1 METALATSD
10 VKVDQALRR
19 DFGPI
24 GRWLARRYFTHVRFS
39 QEAEAEVRSC
49 SERGFVVHVQRT
61 SSWVNF
67 LYLAWALTV
76 RGLPPLRAVVNLR
89 RWLVRPFRRAAQ
101 RGACA
106 VRFAYAQRKGGSS
119 LVFLQ
124 STALG
129 RALGQPGRD
138 DPFPALVALARKG
151 DRPVFLLPE
160 LFVWEKWNV
169 RLKPA
174 WADYVFGSPEAPGFL
189 HSVLAFFRNYK
200 RAQFRVGEAIDLTEL
215 VKRSPDASDAVLA
228 RKVRSTLHVHL
239 ARETRTVFGP
249 PFKPPQRVIEETLR
263 DRALRRSLQVIAD
276 TSGRRAESVLREA
289 RRDLNAIAARLH
301 PTVLAL
307 ANPLMSLVFRFMYD
321 GIDVDEAGLERAI
334 RASQGAPIVLC
345 PSHKSHIDYLV
356 LSWAL
361 WHRGYQ
367 APLVAAGSNLSFFP
381 LGPFLRRCGAFFLRR
396 TFGGDK
402 VYTATFKAYVRKLVR
417 DGVHQEFFLEGGRS
431 RTGKLLPPKLG
442 LLTWEVDAIVEGARD
457 DLAFVPVS
465 MDYENVVEAKSY
477 SRELLGAEKKP
488 EDFKALLSAP
498 RVLARRYGRI
508 HVTFAPPVRL
518 RELMR
523 SRGLEDP
530 QAVNEEQ
537 KRALVRALAYR
548 ILYDISR
555 VSTVTPQA
563 LVATALLSFRG
574 RGISAAELEARVNI
588 LRRIAASEGVP
599 LSKAL
604 LGFSSSPAVPGPIR
618 EALTGFAREGAVRL
632 SEARGQA
639 VYQADE
645 DQRLALVFYKNNLM
659 NLLAPRA
666 LVAAALRAG
675 PATDA
680 VQSVEARALFL
691 SRLLKVEFLYRVGA
705 PFEEIFQETV
715 DRLVQEELLV
725 RNGPTLARASTP
737 GAQDTLDFYAELLR
751 DFLESYLLAALTL
764 EDVAAAGTMDRK
776 TFIRAALEVGKAEYM
791 AGRIQ
796 ARESLA
802 RTTIENAIAYFL
814 ERKILQG
821 GEKRFS
827 VGPAYATEAARRSVA
842 DELRRYLVAA
852 G

>member
-1 METALATSD
+1 MEKALAPSD
-10 VKVDQALRR
+10 PKVDQALHR

-24 GRWLARRYFTHVRFS
+24 GRWLASRYFTHVRFS
-39 QEAEAEVRSC
+39 AEAEAELRTC

-76 RGLPPLRAVVNLR
+76 RSQPPLRAVVNLR

-101 RGACA
+101 NGTCA
-106 VRFAYAQRKGGSS
+106 VRFAYAQRKSGSA

-129 RALGQPGRD
+129 RALGRPGRD
-138 DPFPALVALARKG
+138 DPFPALVALARKSE
-151 DRPVFLLPE
+151 RPVFLVPE

-200 RAQFRVGEAIDLTEL
+200 RAQFRVGEPIDLSLL
-215 VKRSPDASDAVLA
+215 VKGSPEAPDAVLA

-249 PFKPPQRVIEETLR
+249 PFKPPERVIDETLR
-263 DRALRRSLQVIAD
+263 DRALRRSLQVIAE
-276 TSGRRAESVLREA
+276 TSGRKGESVLRES

-307 ANPLMSLVFRFMYD
+307 ANPLMSLIFRFMYD
-321 GIDVDEAGLERAI
+321 GIDVDEAGLERAM
-334 RASQGAPIVLC
+334 RASQGAPVVLC

-402 VYTATFKAYVRKLVR
+402 VYTATFRAYVRKLVR

-442 LLTWEVDAIVEGARD
+442 LLTWEVDAILEGARD
-457 DLAFVPVS
+457 DLAFIPVS
-465 MDYENVVEAKSY
+465 MDYENVVESKSY
-477 SRELLGAEKKP
+477 TRELLGAEKKP

-518 RELMR
+518 RELMH
-523 SRGLEDP
+523 SRGLADP
-530 QAVNEEQ
+530 ALVTEEQ

-548 ILYDISR
+548 VMYDIAR

-574 RGISAAELEARVNI
+574 RGIQAQELGARVDI
-588 LRRIAASEGVP
+588 LRRLAESEHVP

-604 LGFSSSPAVPGPIR
+604 LGFPSDPAAPGPIR
-618 EALTGFAREGAVRL
+618 DALAGFAREKSVRMT
-632 SEARGQA
+632 EARGQP

-659 NLLAPRA
+659 NLVAPRA
-666 LVAAALRAG
+666 MVAAAVRAG
-675 PATDA
+675 PPTDTVQA
-680 VQSVEARALFL
+680 VESRALFL

-705 PFEEIFQETV
+705 PFEEIFRETA
-715 DRLVQEELLV
+715 DRLVEEGLLE
-725 RNGPTLARASTP
+725 RAEQTLSVAPSPEAH
-737 GAQDTLDFYAELLR
+737 DTMNFYAELLR
-751 DFLESYLLAALTL
+751 DFIESYLLAALTL
-764 EDVAAAGTMDRK
+764 EDVATAGSLDRK
-776 TFIRAALEVGKAEYM
+776 SFIRAALEIGKAEYM

-796 ARESLA
+796 AKESLA
-802 RTTIENAIAYFL
+802 RTNIENAIAYFMEQKVL
-814 ERKILQG
+814 HG
-821 GEKRFS
+821 SEKRFS
-827 VGPAYATEAARRSVA
+827 VGAAYATEAARRGLA
-842 DELRRYLVAA
+842 EEMRRYLVAA
-852 G
+852 A

>member
-1 METALATSD
+1 METAPPPSD
-10 VKVDQALRR
+10 AKVNQALRR

-24 GRWLARRYFTHVRFS
+24 GRWLASDYFTHVRFS
-39 QEAEAEVRSC
+39 PEAEAELRSC

-76 RGLPPLRAVVNLR
+76 RSQPPLRAVVNLR

-101 RGACA
+101 SGTCA
-106 VRFAYAQRKGGSS
+106 VRFAFAQRKNGSA

-129 RALGQPGRD
+129 RALGRPGRD
-138 DPFPALVALARKG
+138 DPFPALVALARKNE
-151 DRPVFLLPE
+151 RPVFLVPE

-200 RAQFRVGEAIDLTEL
+200 RAQFRVGEPIDLTQL
-215 VKRSPDASDAVLA
+215 VRASPQAPDAVLA

-249 PFKPPQRVIEETLR
+249 PFKPPERVIDETLR
-263 DRALRRSLQVIAD
+263 DRALRRSLQVIAE
-276 TSGRRAESVLREA
+276 TSGRRNESVLREA

-307 ANPLMSLVFRFMYD
+307 ANSLMSLVFRFMYD
-321 GIDVDEAGLERAI
+321 GIDVDEAGLERAM

-345 PSHKSHIDYLV
+345 PSHKSHVDYLV
-356 LSWAL
+356 LSWAM

-402 VYTATFKAYVRKLVR
+402 VYAATFKAYVRKLVR

-442 LLTWEVDAIVEGARD
+442 LLTWEVEAILDGARD
-457 DLAFVPVS
+457 DLAFIPVS
-465 MDYENVVEAKSY
+465 MDYENVVESKSY

-488 EDFKALLSAP
+488 EDLKALLAAP

-508 HVTFAPPVRL
+508 HVTFAPAVRL

-530 QAVNEEQ
+530 ASVTEEQ

-548 ILYDISR
+548 VMYDIAR

-563 LVATALLSFRG
+563 LVATALLSYRG
-574 RGISAAELEARVNI
+574 RGIQAPEL
-588 LRRIAASEGVP
+588 G
-599 LSKAL
+599 
-604 LGFSSSPAVPGPIR
+604 
-618 EALTGFAREGAVRL
+618 
-632 SEARGQA
+632 
-639 VYQADE
+639 
-645 DQRLALVFYKNNLM
+645 
-659 NLLAPRA
+659 
-666 LVAAALRAG
+666 
-675 PATDA
+675 
-680 VQSVEARALFL
+680 
-691 SRLLKVEFLYRVGA
+691 
-705 PFEEIFQETV
+705 
-715 DRLVQEELLV
+715 
-725 RNGPTLARASTP
+725 RASTCCD
-737 GAQDTLDFYAELLR
+737 GW
-751 DFLESYLLAALTL
+751 
-764 EDVAAAGTMDRK
+764 RK
-776 TFIRAALEVGKAEYM
+776 RS
-791 AGRIQ
+791 RS
-796 ARESLA
+796 RC
-802 RTTIENAIAYFL
+802 
-814 ERKILQG
+814 
-821 GEKRFS
+821 
-827 VGPAYATEAARRSVA
+827 PRRSWA
-842 DELRRYLVAA
+842 FPPTQRP
-852 G
+852 

>member
-1 METALATSD
+1 METALTTSD
-10 VKVDQALRR
+10 AEVDRALRR
-19 DFGPI
+19 EFGPI

-39 QEAEAEVRSC
+39 AEAEAELRARS
-49 SERGFVVHVQRT
+49 EAGFLVHVQRT

-67 LYLAWALTV
+67 LYLAWALTL
-76 RGLPPLRAVVNLR
+76 RGLRPVRAVVNLR
-89 RWLVRPFRRAAQ
+89 PWLVRPFRRTAQ
-101 RGACA
+101 TGDCGARLAYA
-106 VRFAYAQRKGGSS
+106 VRKKGSA

-124 STALG
+124 STVLG
-129 RALGQPGRD
+129 RALGRPGPD
-138 DPFPALVALARKG
+138 NPFPALVALARKSEQ
-151 DRPVFLLPE
+151 PVFLIPE

-200 RAQFRVGEAIDLTEL
+200 RAQFRVGQAIDLTAM
-215 VKRSPDASDAVLA
+215 VKANADESDSVLA

-249 PFKPPQRVIEETLR
+249 PFKPPERVVDETLR
-263 DRALRRSLQVIAD
+263 DRALRRSLQVISE
-276 TSGRRAESVLREA
+276 TSGRKLESVQREA

-301 PTVLAL
+301 PTVLAI
-307 ANPLMSLVFRFMYD
+307 ANPLMNLVFRFMYD
-321 GIDVDEAGLERAI
+321 GIDVDEAGLERAM
-334 RASQGAPIVLC
+334 RAAQGAPIVLC

-442 LLTWEVDAIVEGARD
+442 LLTWEVEAILDGARD
-457 DLAFVPVS
+457 DLAFIPVS
-465 MDYENVVEAKSY
+465 MDYENVVESKSY

-530 QAVNEEQ
+530 AAVSEEQ

-548 ILYDISR
+548 VMYDIAR

-563 LVATALLSFRG
+563 LAATALLSFRG
-574 RGISAAELEARVNI
+574 RGIPAAELGARVEV
-588 LRRIAASEGVP
+588 LRRVAEAEQVP
-599 LSKAL
+599 LSSAL
-604 LGFSSSPAVPGPIR
+604 VGFGSDPASPGPIR
-618 EALTGFAREGAVRL
+618 DALDGFAREGAVRL
-632 SEARGQA
+632 TEARGQT
-639 VYQADE
+639 VYQAEE
-645 DQRLALVFYKNNLM
+645 DARVALVFYKNNLM

-666 LVAAALRAG
+666 LVAAAVRAG
-675 PATDA
+675 PTGDSTSA
-680 VQSVEARALFL
+680 VESRALFL
-691 SRLLKVEFLYRVGA
+691 SRLFKVEFLYRVGA
-705 PFEEIFQETV
+705 PFEEIFRETV
-715 DRLVQEELLV
+715 DRLVEV
-725 RNGPTLARASTP
+725 RYLERADGTLRVAPRP
-737 GAQDTLDFYAELLR
+737 DAQQTMDFYAELLR

-764 EDVAAAGTMDRK
+764 EDVAQAGSMDRK
-776 TFIRAALEVGKAEYM
+776 TFIRMALEIGKAEYL

-796 ARESLA
+796 AKEALS
-802 RTTIENAIAYFL
+802 RTNVENALAYFL
-814 ERKILQG
+814 ERRILQG
-821 GEKRFS
+821 TDKRFS
-827 VGPAYATEAARRSVA
+827 VGADFGTTAARRAVVE
-842 DELRRYLVAA
+842 ELRRYLLVPP
-852 G
+852 

>member
-1 METALATSD
+1 METALAKSE
-10 VKVDQALRR
+10 VKVDEALRR

-24 GRWLARRYFTHVRFS
+24 GRWLARRYFTQVRFS
-39 QEAEAEVRSC
+39 PEAEAELVGC
-49 SERGFVVHVQRT
+49 AERGFVVHVQRT

-101 RGACA
+101 SGTCA
-106 VRFAYAQRKGGSS
+106 VRFSYAQRKSGSG

-129 RALGQPGRD
+129 RALGRPGRD
-138 DPFPALVALARKG
+138 DPFPALVAMARKSE
-151 DRPVFLLPE
+151 RPVFLVPE

-169 RLKPA
+169 RVKPA

-200 RAQFRVGEAIDLTEL
+200 RAQFRVGEPIDLSAL
-215 VKRSPDASDAVLA
+215 VKGSPDVPDQVLG

-249 PFKPPQRVIEETLR
+249 PFKPPERIIDETLR
-263 DRALRRSLQVIAD
+263 DRGLRHSLQVIAD
-276 TSGRRAESVLREA
+276 TSGRRVDSVVREA

-307 ANPLMSLVFRFMYD
+307 ANPLMSLIFRFMYD
-321 GIDVDEAGLERAI
+321 GIDVDEAGLERAMRGSQ
-334 RASQGAPIVLC
+334 RAAVVLC

-367 APLVAAGSNLSFFP
+367 APVVAAGSNLSFFP

-442 LLTWEVDAIVEGARD
+442 LLTWEVEAILEGARD
-457 DLAFVPVS
+457 DLAFIPVS
-465 MDYENVVEAKSY
+465 MDYENVVESKSY

-488 EDFKALLSAP
+488 EDLKALLSAP

-508 HVTFAPPVRL
+508 HVTFAQPVRL

-523 SRGLEDP
+523 SRGLLDP
-530 QAVNEEQ
+530 EAVKEEQ

-548 ILYDISR
+548 VMYDITR

-563 LVATALLSFRG
+563 LTATALLSFRG
-574 RGISAAELEARVNI
+574 RGIPAPELQARIDI
-588 LRRIAASEGVP
+588 LRRVAASEQVP

-604 LGFSSSPAVPGPIR
+604 SGFSSDPAAPGPIH
-618 EALTGFAREGAVRL
+618 EALAGFAREGTVHL
-632 SEARGQA
+632 SEARGTP

-645 DQRLALVFYKNNLM
+645 GQRLALVFYKNNLM

-666 LVAAALRAG
+666 LVAAAVRAG
-675 PATDA
+675 SATDA
-680 VQSVEARALFL
+680 LQSVEARALFL
-691 SRLLKVEFLYRVGA
+691 SRLFKVEFLYRVGA
-705 PFEEIFQETV
+705 PFEEIFRETV
-715 DRLVQEELLV
+715 DRLVDEGLLV
-725 RNGPTLARASTP
+725 RTAETLRVASVAS
-737 GAQDTLDFYAELLR
+737 AQDTMSFYAELLR

-764 EDVAAAGTMDRK
+764 EDVAAAGTLDRK
-776 TFIRAALEVGKAEYM
+776 SFIRATLETGKAEYM

-802 RTTIENAIAYFL
+802 RTNIENAIAYFL
-814 ERKILQG
+814 ERKVLQG
-821 GEKRFS
+821 TEKRFS
-827 VGPAYATEAARRSVA
+827 LGPDYATEAARRGVA
-842 DELRRYLVAA
+842 DELRRYLAA
-852 G
+852 AP

>member
-1 METALATSD
+1 METALAPSEA
-10 VKVDQALRR
+10 KVEQALRR

-39 QEAEAEVRSC
+39 SEAEAELRGC

-101 RGACA
+101 RGPCA
-106 VRFAYAQRKGGSS
+106 VRFAYAQRKSGAA

-129 RALGQPGRD
+129 RALGRPGRD
-138 DPFPALVALARKG
+138 DPFPALVALARKSEQ
-151 DRPVFLLPE
+151 PVFLVPE

-200 RAQFRVGEAIDLTEL
+200 RAQFRVGEPIDLTAL
-215 VKRSPDASDAVLA
+215 VRASPEAPDAVLA

-249 PFKPPQRVIEETLR
+249 PFKPPERVIDETLR
-263 DRALRRSLQVIAD
+263 DRALRRSLQVIAE
-276 TSGRRAESVLREA
+276 TSGRRSESVLRES

-321 GIDVDEAGLERAI
+321 GIDVDEAGLERAM
-334 RASQGAPIVLC
+334 RGSQGAPIILC

-442 LLTWEVDAIVEGARD
+442 LLTWEVEAILDGARD
-457 DLAFVPVS
+457 DLAFIPVS
-465 MDYENVVEAKSY
+465 MDYENVVESKSY

-508 HVTFAPPVRL
+508 HVTFAPAVRL
-518 RELMR
+518 KELMH
-523 SRGLEDP
+523 SRGIEDP
-530 QAVNEEQ
+530 ESMSEEQ
-537 KRALVRALAYR
+537 KRALIRALAYR
-548 ILYDISR
+548 VMYDIAR

-574 RGISAAELEARVNI
+574 RGISSSELGARVDV
-588 LRRIAASEGVP
+588 LRRVAEAEHVP
-599 LSKAL
+599 LSRAL
-604 LGFSSSPAVPGPIR
+604 SGVSSDPVTPGPIAD
-618 EALTGFAREGAVRL
+618 ALAGFAREGAVRI
-632 SEARGQA
+632 SEARGQH
-639 VYQADE
+639 VYQTDE
-645 DQRLALVFYKNNLM
+645 DQRMALVFYKNNLM
-659 NLLAPRA
+659 NLVAPRA
-666 LVAAALRAG
+666 LVAAAVRAG
-675 PATDA
+675 PAMDTLQA
-680 VQSVEARALFL
+680 VESRALFL
-691 SRLLKVEFLYRVGA
+691 SRLFKVEFLYRVGA
-705 PFEEIFQETV
+705 PFEEIFRETV
-715 DRLVQEELLV
+715 DRLVEEGLLV
-725 RNGPTLARASTP
+725 RTDTTLSVAPRP
-737 GAQDTLDFYAELLR
+737 EAQETMSFYAELLR
-751 DFLESYLLAALTL
+751 DFLESYLLAGLTL

-776 TFIRAALEVGKAEYM
+776 SFIRAALEVGKAEYM

-802 RTTIENAIAYFL
+802 RTNIENAISYFM
-814 ERKILQG
+814 ERKVLTG
-821 GEKRFS
+821 SEKRFS
-827 VGPAYATEAARRSVA
+827 MGPAFSTDVARRA
-842 DELRRYLVAA
+842 IAEELRRYLAPAA
-852 G
+852 

>member
-1 METALATSD
+1 METRLAPSEA
-10 VKVDQALRR
+10 KVDQALRR

-24 GRWLARRYFTHVRFS
+24 SRWLAQRYFTHVRFS
-39 QEAEAEVRSC
+39 AEAEAELRGS
-49 SERGFVVHVQRT
+49 SKRGFVVHVQRT

-101 RGACA
+101 SGTCA
-106 VRFAYAQRKGGSS
+106 VRFAYAQRKGGSG

-129 RALGQPGRD
+129 RALGRPGRD
-138 DPFPALVALARKG
+138 DPFPALVALARKSE
-151 DRPVFLLPE
+151 RPLFLIPE

-169 RLKPA
+169 RVKPA

-200 RAQFRVGEAIDLTEL
+200 RAQFRVGEPIDLTEL
-215 VKRSPDASDAVLA
+215 VRRSPEAPDAVLA

-249 PFKPPQRVIEETLR
+249 PFKPPQRVIDETLR

-276 TSGRRAESVLREA
+276 TSGRRPDSVLRES

-321 GIDVDEAGLERAI
+321 GIDVDEAGLERAM
-334 RASQGAPIVLC
+334 RASQGAAIVLC

-356 LSWAL
+356 LSWAM

-396 TFGGDK
+396 SFGGDK

-442 LLTWEVDAIVEGARD
+442 LLTWEVEAILDGARE
-457 DLAFVPVS
+457 DLAFIPVS
-465 MDYENVVEAKSY
+465 MDYENVVESKSY
-477 SRELLGAEKKP
+477 SREQLGAEKKP
-488 EDFKALLSAP
+488 EDLKALLTAP

-523 SRGLEDP
+523 SRGLADP
-530 QAVNEEQ
+530 AAVSEEQ
-537 KRALVRALAYR
+537 KRSLVRVLAYR
-548 ILYDISR
+548 VMYDIAR

-574 RGISAAELEARVNI
+574 RGIPATELGARVDI
-588 LRRIAASEGVP
+588 LRRVAAAEHVP

-604 LGFSSSPAVPGPIR
+604 VGASSDPASPGPVQD
-618 EALTGFAREGAVRL
+618 ALAGFAREGTVRL
-632 SEARGQA
+632 SEARGQQ

-645 DQRLALVFYKNNLM
+645 EQRLALVFYKNNLM

-666 LVAAALRAG
+666 VVAAAVRAG
-675 PATDA
+675 PASDT
-680 VQSVEARALFL
+680 VQSVESRALFL
-691 SRLLKVEFLYRVGA
+691 SRLLKVEFLYRVGV
-705 PFEEIFQETV
+705 PFEEIFRETV
-715 DRLVQEELLV
+715 ELLVQEGLLV
-725 RNGPTLARASTP
+725 RTGPNLGVAAAP
-737 GAQDTLDFYAELLR
+737 GAEETMQFYAELLR
-751 DFLESYLLAALTL
+751 DFVESYLLAALTL
-764 EDVAAAGTMDRK
+764 EDVAAAGAMDRK
-776 TFIRAALEVGKAEYM
+776 SFIRAALEIGKVEYM

-796 ARESLA
+796 TRESLA
-802 RTTIENAIAYFL
+802 RTNIENAIAYFL
-814 ERKILQG
+814 ERKLLQG
-821 GEKRFS
+821 SEKRFS
-827 VGPAYATEAARRSVA
+827 VGPDYGTADARRGAA
-842 DELRRYLVAA
+842 DELRRYLVTAA
-852 G
+852 

>member
-1 METALATSD
+1 METALASD
-10 VKVDQALRR
+10 AKVEQALRR
-19 DFGPI
+19 EFGAV
-24 GRWLARRYFTHVRFS
+24 GRWLAQRYFTQVRFS
-39 QEAEAEVRSC
+39 PEAEAELRARS
-49 SERGFVVHVQRT
+49 EGGFLVHVQRT

-76 RGLPPLRAVVNLR
+76 RGLPPIRAVVNLR
-89 RWLVRPFRRAAQ
+89 RWLVRPFRRTAQ
-101 RGACA
+101 TGDCA
-106 VRFAYAQRKGGSS
+106 VRFAYAQRKGGSA

-124 STALG
+124 STVLG
-129 RALGQPGRD
+129 RALGRPGPD
-138 DPFPALVALARKG
+138 NPFPALVALARRSE
-151 DRPVFLLPE
+151 RPVCIVPE

-200 RAQFRVGEAIDLTEL
+200 RAQFRVGEAIDLTAL
-215 VKRSPDASDAVLA
+215 VKAFPDEPDAVLA

-249 PFKPPQRVIEETLR
+249 PFKPPERVIDETLR
-263 DRALRRSLQVIAD
+263 DRALRRSLQVISE
-276 TSGRRAESVLREA
+276 TSGRKPDSVQREA

-321 GIDVDEAGLERAI
+321 GIDVDEAGLERAM
-334 RASQGAPIVLC
+334 RASQGAPVVLC

-396 TFGGDK
+396 AFGGDK

-442 LLTWEVDAIVEGARD
+442 LLTWEVEAILDGARD
-457 DLAFVPVS
+457 DLAFIPVS
-465 MDYENVVEAKSY
+465 MDYENVVESKSY

-488 EDFKALLSAP
+488 EDLKALLTAP

-518 RELMR
+518 RELMH

-530 QAVNEEQ
+530 NSVTEEQ
-537 KRALVRALAYR
+537 KRALVRALAYSVM
-548 ILYDISR
+548 YDIAR

-563 LVATALLSFRG
+563 LAATALLSFRG
-574 RGISAAELEARVNI
+574 RGIPATELGSRVDT
-588 LRRIAASEGVP
+588 LRRVAESEQVP
-599 LSKAL
+599 LSAAL
-604 LGFSSSPAVPGPIR
+604 VGHGSDPSSPGPIR
-618 EALTGFAREGAVRL
+618 DALAGFAREGAVRVT
-632 SEARGQA
+632 EARGQL
-639 VYQADE
+639 VYQTDE
-645 DQRLALVFYKNNLM
+645 DQRLQLVFYKNNLM

-666 LVAAALRAG
+666 LVAAAVRAG
-675 PATDA
+675 PAGDA
-680 VQSVEARALFL
+680 VQSVESRALFL
-691 SRLLKVEFLYRVGA
+691 SRLFKVEFLYRVGA
-705 PFEEIFQETV
+705 PFEEIFRETV
-715 DRLVQEELLV
+715 DRLVDEGLLE
-725 RNGPTLARASTP
+725 RAHQTLSVTARP
-737 GAQDTLDFYAELLR
+737 DAQQTMDFYAELLR
-751 DFLESYLLAALTL
+751 DFLESYLLAALSL
-764 EDVAAAGTMDRK
+764 EDVAAAGSMDRK
-776 TFIRAALEVGKAEYM
+776 TFIRTALEIGKAEYL

-796 ARESLA
+796 AKEALT
-802 RTTIENAIAYFL
+802 RTNVENALAYFL

-821 GEKRFS
+821 TEKRFS
-827 VGPAYATEAARRSVA
+827 VGHDYATDAARRAVVE
-842 DELRRYLVAA
+842 ELRRYLVAA

>member
-1 METALATSD
+1 METALTTSD
-10 VKVDQALRR
+10 VEVEKALRR
-19 DFGPI
+19 DFGPV
-24 GRWLARRYFTHVRFS
+24 GRWLAKRYFSHVRFS
-39 QEAEAEVRSC
+39 AEAEAELRSR
-49 SERGFVVHVQRT
+49 SERGFIVHVQRT

-76 RGLPPLRAVVNLR
+76 RRLRPIRAVVNLR
-89 RWLVRPFRRAAQ
+89 PWMVRPFRRTAQ
-101 RGACA
+101 TGDCA
-106 VRFAYAQRKGGSS
+106 VRFAYAQRKQGSA

-124 STALG
+124 STVLG
-129 RALGQPGRD
+129 RALGRPGPD
-138 DPFPALVALARKG
+138 NPFPALVALARKSE
-151 DRPVFLLPE
+151 RPVFLIPE

-200 RAQFRVGEAIDLTEL
+200 RAQFRVGQAIDLTAL
-215 VKRSPDASDAVLA
+215 VKASADQSDAVLA
-228 RKVRSTLHVHL
+228 RKVRSILHVHL
-239 ARETRTVFGP
+239 AAETRTVFGP
-249 PFKPPQRVIEETLR
+249 PFKPPERVIDETLR
-263 DRALRRSLQVIAD
+263 DRVLRRSLQVISD
-276 TSGRRAESVLREA
+276 TSGRKLESVQREA

-301 PTVLAL
+301 PTVLGV

-321 GIDVDEAGLERAI
+321 GIDVDEAGLESAMRA
-334 RASQGAPIVLC
+334 AQGAPIVLC

-442 LLTWEVDAIVEGARD
+442 LLTWEVEAILDGARD
-457 DLAFVPVS
+457 DLAFIPVS
-465 MDYENVVEAKSY
+465 MDYENVVESKSY
-477 SRELLGAEKKP
+477 SRESLGAEKKP
-488 EDFKALLSAP
+488 EDFKALLTAP

-530 QAVNEEQ
+530 ATVNEEQ

-548 ILYDISR
+548 VMFDIAR

-563 LVATALLSFRG
+563 LAATALLSFRG
-574 RGISAAELEARVNI
+574 RGIPAAELGARVEV
-588 LRRIAASEGVP
+588 LRRVAESEHVP
-599 LSKAL
+599 LASAL
-604 LGFSSSPAVPGPIR
+604 VGFGSDPASPGPIR
-618 EALTGFAREGAVRL
+618 EALAGFAREGAVRL
-632 SEARGQA
+632 TEARGQP
-639 VYQADE
+639 VYQAVE
-645 DQRLALVFYKNNLM
+645 DQRVALVFYKNNLM

-666 LVAAALRAG
+666 LVAAAVRAG
-675 PATDA
+675 PPGDLASA
-680 VQSVEARALFL
+680 VESRALFL
-691 SRLLKVEFLYRVGA
+691 SRLFKVEFLYRVGA
-705 PFEEIFQETV
+705 PFEEIFRETV
-715 DRLVQEELLV
+715 DRLVAEGLLE
-725 RNGPTLARASTP
+725 RTDGTLRVAPRTE
-737 GAQDTLDFYAELLR
+737 AQHTMDFYAELLR

-764 EDVAAAGTMDRK
+764 EDVAKAESMDRK
-776 TFIRAALEVGKAEYM
+776 SFIRTALEIGKAEYL

-796 ARESLA
+796 AKEALA
-802 RTTIENAIAYFL
+802 RTNMENALAYFL
-814 ERKILQG
+814 ERRILHG
-821 GEKRFS
+821 TEKRFS
-827 VGPAYATEAARRSVA
+827 LGAEYATDAARRAVA
-842 DELRRYLVAA
+842 DEVRRYLVSAL
-852 G
+852 

>member
-1 METALATSD
+1 METALATSEA
-10 VKVDQALRR
+10 KVEQALRR

-39 QEAEAEVRSC
+39 PEAEAELRNC
-49 SERGFVVHVQRT
+49 SAGGFVVHVQRT

-101 RGACA
+101 SGECA
-106 VRFAYAQRKGGSS
+106 VRFAYAQRKGGSG

-124 STALG
+124 STALF

-138 DPFPALVALARKG
+138 DPFPALVALARKSEK
-151 DRPVFLLPE
+151 PVFLLPE

-169 RLKPA
+169 RVKPA

-200 RAQFRVGEAIDLTEL
+200 RAQFRVGEPINLSEMARD
-215 VKRSPDASDAVLA
+215 SPEPDAVLA

-249 PFKPPQRVIEETLR
+249 PFKPPERIIDETLR

-276 TSGRRAESVLREA
+276 TSGRKPDSVLRES

-307 ANPLMSLVFRFMYD
+307 ANPLMSLVFRVMYD
-321 GIDVDEAGLERAI
+321 GIDVDEAGLERAMK
-334 RASQGAPIVLC
+334 ASQGAPIVLC

-356 LSWAL
+356 LSWAM

-442 LLTWEVDAIVEGARD
+442 LLTWEVDAILEGARD
-457 DLAFVPVS
+457 DLAFIPVS
-465 MDYENVVEAKSY
+465 LDYENVVESKSY
-477 SRELLGAEKKP
+477 SQELLGAEKKP

-523 SRGLEDP
+523 SRGLAEPDE
-530 QAVNEEQ
+530 VNEEQ

-548 ILYDISR
+548 IMYDIGR

-574 RGISAAELEARVNI
+574 RGISAVELGTRIDV
-588 LRRIAASEGVP
+588 LRRVAESEQVP

-604 LGFSSSPAVPGPIR
+604 TGFPSDPAAPGPIH
-618 EALTGFAREGAVRL
+618 EALAGFAREGSVRI
-632 SEARGQA
+632 SEARGQS

-645 DQRLALVFYKNNLM
+645 DQRMALVFYKNNLM

-666 LVAAALRAG
+666 LVAAAVRAG
-675 PATDA
+675 QPGDTLQA
-680 VQSVEARALFL
+680 VESRALFL

-705 PFEEIFQETV
+705 PFEEIFKETV

-725 RNGPTLARASTP
+725 RDGQTLSVAPRPDAHETM
-737 GAQDTLDFYAELLR
+737 DFYAELLR

-776 TFIRAALEVGKAEYM
+776 SFIRAALEVGKAEYM
-791 AGRIQ
+791 AGRIR

-802 RTTIENAIAYFL
+802 RTNLENAIAYFM
-814 ERKILQG
+814 ERKVLQG
-821 GEKRFS
+821 SERRFS
-827 VGPAYATEAARRSVA
+827 VGPAYATDVARRAVA
-842 DELRRYLVAA
+842 EELRPYLVAA
-852 G
+852 A

>member
-1 METALATSD
+1 METALASD
-10 VKVDQALRR
+10 ATVEQALRR
-19 DFGPI
+19 EFGAV
-24 GRWLARRYFTHVRFS
+24 GRRLAQRYFTQVRFS
-39 QEAEAEVRSC
+39 AEAEAELRAR

-76 RGLPPLRAVVNLR
+76 RGLPPIRAVVNLR
-89 RWLVRPFRRAAQ
+89 PWLVRPFRKTAQ
-101 RGACA
+101 RGDCA
-106 VRFAYAQRKGGSS
+106 VRFAYAQRKGGSA

-124 STALG
+124 STVLG
-129 RALGQPGRD
+129 RALGRPGPD
-138 DPFPALVALARKG
+138 NPFPALVALARKS
-151 DRPVFLLPE
+151 DRPVFILPE

-200 RAQFRVGEAIDLTEL
+200 RAQFRVGEAIDLTAL
-215 VKRSPDASDAVLA
+215 VKAFPDAPDAVLA

-249 PFKPPQRVIEETLR
+249 PFKPPERVIDETLR
-263 DRALRRSLQVIAD
+263 DRALRRSLQVISE
-276 TSGRRAESVLREA
+276 TSGRKPDSVQREA

-321 GIDVDEAGLERAI
+321 GIDVDEAGLEHAM
-334 RASQGAPIVLC
+334 RASQGAPVVLC

-356 LSWAL
+356 LSWAM

-381 LGPFLRRCGAFFLRR
+381 LGPFLRRCGAFFIRR
-396 TFGGDK
+396 SFGGDK
-402 VYTATFKAYVRKLVR
+402 VYTSTFKAYVRKLVR

-442 LLTWEVDAIVEGARD
+442 LLTWEVEAILDGARD
-457 DLAFVPVS
+457 DLAFIPVS
-465 MDYENVVEAKSY
+465 MDYENVVESKSY

-488 EDFKALLSAP
+488 EDFKALLTAP

-523 SRGLEDP
+523 SRGLDDP
-530 QAVNEEQ
+530 TSVTEEQ

-548 ILYDISR
+548 VMYDIAR

-563 LVATALLSFRG
+563 LAATALLSFRG
-574 RGISAAELEARVNI
+574 RGIPAAELGARVDA
-588 LRRIAASEGVP
+588 LRQVAESEHVP
-599 LSKAL
+599 LSAAL
-604 LGFSSSPAVPGPIR
+604 LGQGSDPSLPGPIR
-618 EALTGFAREGAVRL
+618 DALAGFVREGAVRVT
-632 SEARGQA
+632 EARGHP

-645 DQRLALVFYKNNLM
+645 DQRLQLAFYKNNLM

-666 LVAAALRAG
+666 LVAAAVRAG
-675 PATDA
+675 PAGDA
-680 VQSVEARALFL
+680 VQSVESRALFL
-691 SRLLKVEFLYRVGA
+691 SRLFKVEFLYRVGA
-705 PFEEIFQETV
+705 PFEEIFRETV
-715 DRLVQEELLV
+715 DRLVDEGLLERAHQSLRV
-725 RNGPTLARASTP
+725 TARADAPQTM
-737 GAQDTLDFYAELLR
+737 DFYAELLR
-751 DFLESYLLAALTL
+751 DFLESYLLAALSL
-764 EDVAAAGTMDRK
+764 EDVAAAGSMDRK
-776 TFIRAALEVGKAEYM
+776 SFIRTALEIGKAEYL

-796 ARESLA
+796 AKEALA
-802 RTTIENAIAYFL
+802 RTNVENAIAYFL
-814 ERKILQG
+814 ERRVLQG
-821 GEKRFS
+821 TEKRFS
-827 VGPAYATEAARRSVA
+827 LGPDYATDAARRAVA
-842 DELRRYLVAA
+842 EELRPYLIAA
-852 G
+852 S

>member
-1 METALATSD
+1 METALATSET
-10 VKVDQALRR
+10 KVDQALRR

-24 GRWLARRYFTHVRFS
+24 GRWLAQRYFIHVRFS
-39 QEAEAEVRSC
+39 AEAEAELRGC
-49 SERGFVVHVQRT
+49 AERGFVVHVQRT

-67 LYLAWALTV
+67 LYLAWALTI

-101 RGACA
+101 RGSCA
-106 VRFAYAQRKGGSS
+106 VRFAYAQRKGGSA

-138 DPFPALVALARKG
+138 DPFPALVAMARKSEG
-151 DRPVFLLPE
+151 PVFLVPE

-169 RLKPA
+169 RVKPA

-200 RAQFRVGEAIDLTEL
+200 RAQFRVGEPIELTEL
-215 VKRSPDASDAVLA
+215 VKQSPDAPDAVLA

-249 PFKPPQRVIEETLR
+249 PFKPPERVIDETLR

-276 TSGRRAESVLREA
+276 TSGRRVDSVMRES

-301 PTVLAL
+301 PTVLAI
-307 ANPLMSLVFRFMYD
+307 ANPLMSLVFRVMYE
-321 GIDVDEAGLERAI
+321 GIDVDEAGLEHAM
-334 RASQGAPIVLC
+334 RASQGAAVVLC

-356 LSWAL
+356 LSWAM

-381 LGPFLRRCGAFFLRR
+381 LGPFLRRCGGFFLRR
-396 TFGGDK
+396 SFGGDK

-442 LLTWEVDAIVEGARD
+442 LLTWEVDAILDGARE
-457 DLAFVPVS
+457 DLAFIPVS
-465 MDYENVVEAKSY
+465 MDYENVVESKSY

-523 SRGLEDP
+523 SRGLGDP
-530 QAVNEEQ
+530 ATVTEEQ

-548 ILYDISR
+548 VMYDIAR

-574 RGISAAELEARVNI
+574 RGISAVELSARI
-588 LRRIAASEGVP
+588 DLLRRVATAEQAP

-604 LGFSSSPAVPGPIR
+604 LGFSSDPASPGPIQQ
-618 EALTGFAREGAVRL
+618 ALAGFAQEGTVRT
-632 SEARGQA
+632 SEARGQQ

-666 LVAAALRAG
+666 VVAAAVRAG
-675 PATDA
+675 PPGDTVQA
-680 VQSVEARALFL
+680 VESRALFL
-691 SRLLKVEFLYRVGA
+691 SRLFKVEFLYRVGA
-705 PFEEIFQETV
+705 PFEEIFRETV
-715 DRLVQEELLV
+715 DKLIQEGELVLSGPRLGVAPLPAAAEAM
-725 RNGPTLARASTP
+725 N
-737 GAQDTLDFYAELLR
+737 FYAELLR

-776 TFIRAALEVGKAEYM
+776 SFIRAALEVGQAEYM
-791 AGRIQ
+791 AGRIR

-802 RTTIENAIAYFL
+802 RTNIENAITYFL
-814 ERKILQG
+814 ERKLLQG
-821 GEKRFS
+821 TEKRFS
-827 VGPAYATEAARRSVA
+827 VGPDYATEGGRRAVVE
-842 DELRRYLVAA
+842 ELRRYLVAA
-852 G
+852 A

>member
-1 METALATSD
+1 METAVAPSD
-10 VKVDQALRR
+10 AKVEQALRR

-24 GRWLARRYFTHVRFS
+24 GRWLARRYFTHVSFS
-39 QEAEAEVRSC
+39 PEAEAELRNS
-49 SERGFVVHVQRT
+49 SEQGFVVHVQRT

-101 RGACA
+101 SGTCA
-106 VRFAYAQRKGGSS
+106 VRFSYAQRKSGSG

-129 RALGQPGRD
+129 RALGRPGRD
-138 DPFPALVALARKG
+138 DPFPALVAMARKG
-151 DRPVFLLPE
+151 ERPVFLVPE
-160 LFVWEKWNV
+160 LCVWEKWTV

-200 RAQFRVGEAIDLTEL
+200 RAQFRVGEPIDLSAL
-215 VKRSPDASDAVLA
+215 VKGSPDVPDQVLG

-249 PFKPPQRVIEETLR
+249 PFKPPERIIDETLR
-263 DRALRRSLQVIAD
+263 DRGLRHSLQVIAD
-276 TSGRRAESVLREA
+276 TSGRRVDSVLREA

-307 ANPLMSLVFRFMYD
+307 ANPLMSLIFRFMYD
-321 GIDVDEAGLERAI
+321 GIDVDEAGLERAM
-334 RASQGAPIVLC
+334 RGSQGAAVVLC

-367 APLVAAGSNLSFFP
+367 APVVAAGSNLSFFP

-442 LLTWEVDAIVEGARD
+442 LLTWEVDAMLEGARA
-457 DLAFVPVS
+457 DLAFIPVS
-465 MDYENVVEAKSY
+465 MDSENVVESKSY

-488 EDFKALLSAP
+488 EDLKALLSAP

-530 QAVNEEQ
+530 A
-537 KRALVRALAYR
+537 
-548 ILYDISR
+548 
-555 VSTVTPQA
+555 
-563 LVATALLSFRG
+563 
-574 RGISAAELEARVNI
+574 
-588 LRRIAASEGVP
+588 
-599 LSKAL
+599 
-604 LGFSSSPAVPGPIR
+604 
-618 EALTGFAREGAVRL
+618 
-632 SEARGQA
+632 
-639 VYQADE
+639 
-645 DQRLALVFYKNNLM
+645 
-659 NLLAPRA
+659 
-666 LVAAALRAG
+666 
-675 PATDA
+675 
-680 VQSVEARALFL
+680 
-691 SRLLKVEFLYRVGA
+691 
-705 PFEEIFQETV
+705 
-715 DRLVQEELLV
+715 
-725 RNGPTLARASTP
+725 
-737 GAQDTLDFYAELLR
+737 
-751 DFLESYLLAALTL
+751 
-764 EDVAAAGTMDRK
+764 
-776 TFIRAALEVGKAEYM
+776 
-791 AGRIQ
+791 
-796 ARESLA
+796 
-802 RTTIENAIAYFL
+802 
-814 ERKILQG
+814 
-821 GEKRFS
+821 
-827 VGPAYATEAARRSVA
+827 
-842 DELRRYLVAA
+842 
-852 G
+852 

>member
-1 METALATSD
+1 METALAISD
-10 VKVDQALRR
+10 VTVDQALRR

-24 GRWLARRYFTHVRFS
+24 GRWLAKRYFTQVRFS
-39 QEAEAEVRSC
+39 PEAEAVLRGC
-49 SERGFVVHVQRT
+49 AERGFVVHVQRT

-67 LYLAWALTV
+67 LYLAWALTL
-76 RGLPPLRAVVNLR
+76 RGLPPVRAVVNLR
-89 RWLVRPFRRAAQ
+89 RWFVRPFRRAAQ
-101 RGACA
+101 RGTCA
-106 VRFAYAQRKGGSS
+106 VRFAYAQRKNGSG

-129 RALGQPGRD
+129 RALGRPGRD
-138 DPFPALVALARKG
+138 DPFPALVALARKSE
-151 DRPVFLLPE
+151 RPVYLVPE

-200 RAQFRVGEAIDLTEL
+200 RAQFRVGEPIDLSEL
-215 VKRSPDASDAVLA
+215 AKRSPEAPDAVLA

-249 PFKPPQRVIEETLR
+249 PFKPPERVIDETLR

-276 TSGRRAESVLREA
+276 TSGRKFESVLREA

-321 GIDVDEAGLERAI
+321 GIDVDEAGLERAM
-334 RASQGAPIVLC
+334 RASQGAAIVLC

-356 LSWAL
+356 LSWAM

-381 LGPFLRRCGAFFLRR
+381 LGPFLRRGGASFLHR

-442 LLTWEVDAIVEGARD
+442 LLTWEVDAIVDGARE
-457 DLAFVPVS
+457 DLAFIPVS
-465 MDYENVVEAKSY
+465 MDYENVVESKSY

-488 EDFKALLSAP
+488 EDLKALLSAP

-530 QAVNEEQ
+530 QAVDEEQ

-548 ILYDISR
+548 VMYDISR

-574 RGISAAELEARVNI
+574 RGIPASELEARVDI
-588 LRRIAASEGVP
+588 LRRVASSEGVP

-604 LGFSSSPAVPGPIR
+604 LGVSSDPAAPGPIYD
-618 EALTGFAREGAVRL
+618 ALAGFEREGAVHQ
-632 SEARGQA
+632 SQARGHP

-645 DQRLALVFYKNNLM
+645 EQRLALVFYKNNLM

-666 LVAAALRAG
+666 LVAAAVRAG
-675 PATDA
+675 PASDA
-680 VQSVEARALFL
+680 VQAVETRALFL

-705 PFEEIFQETV
+705 PFEEIFQESV
-715 DRLVQEELLV
+715 DRLVQEGLLV
-725 RNGPTLARASTP
+725 RSGQTLSRATTP
-737 GAQDTLDFYAELLR
+737 GAQDTMVFYAELLR

-764 EDVAAAGTMDRK
+764 EDVAAAGSMDRK
-776 TFIRAALEVGKAEYM
+776 AFIRAALEVGKAEYM

-796 ARESLA
+796 AREALA
-802 RTTIENAIAYFL
+802 RTTLENAIAYFL

-821 GEKRFS
+821 TEKRFS
-827 VGPAYATEAARRSVA
+827 VGPAYETAVARRA
-842 DELRRYLVAA
+842 IAEELRSYLVAA

>member
-10 VKVDQALRR
+10 AKVDQALRR

-39 QEAEAEVRSC
+39 PEAEAELRKC
-49 SERGFVVHVQRT
+49 LEHGFVVHVQRT

-67 LYLAWALTV
+67 LFLAWALTV

-101 RGACA
+101 SGKCA
-106 VRFAYAQRKGGSS
+106 VRFAYAQRKSGSA

-138 DPFPALVALARKG
+138 DPFPALVALARKSEH
-151 DRPVFLLPE
+151 PVFLVPE
-160 LFVWEKWNV
+160 LFVWEKWTV

-200 RAQFRVGEAIDLTEL
+200 RAQFRVGEPIDLSEL
-215 VKRSPDASDAVLA
+215 VKRSPEAPDAVLA

-249 PFKPPQRVIEETLR
+249 PFKPPERVIDETLR
-263 DRALRRSLQVIAD
+263 DRALRRSLQVIAE
-276 TSGRRAESVLREA
+276 TSGRKSESVLREA

-307 ANPLMSLVFRFMYD
+307 ANSLMSLVFRVMYD
-321 GIDVDEAGLERAI
+321 GIDVDEAGLERAM

-356 LSWAL
+356 LSWAM

-442 LLTWEVDAIVEGARD
+442 LLTWEVDAMLEGARD
-457 DLAFVPVS
+457 DLAFIPVS
-465 MDYENVVEAKSY
+465 MDYENVVESKSY
-477 SRELLGAEKKP
+477 SQELLGAEKKP

-530 QAVNEEQ
+530 GTVNEEQ

-548 ILYDISR
+548 VMYDISR

-574 RGISAAELEARVNI
+574 RGIAAPELGARVDV
-588 LRRIAASEGVP
+588 LRGVAETEQAP

-604 LGFSSSPAVPGPIR
+604 LGFSSDPASPGPIR
-618 EALTGFAREGAVRL
+618 DALAGFAREGAVRI
-632 SEARGQA
+632 SEARGQH

-645 DQRLALVFYKNNLM
+645 EQRLALVFYKNNLM

-666 LVAAALRAG
+666 LVAAAIRAG
-675 PATDA
+675 PPGDA
-680 VQSVEARALFL
+680 VQSVESRALFL

-705 PFEEIFQETV
+705 PFEDIFRETA
-715 DRLVQEELLV
+715 DRLVQDGLLV
-725 RNGPTLARASTP
+725 RDGRTLSVAPRPQAHETM
-737 GAQDTLDFYAELLR
+737 DFYAELLR

-764 EDVAAAGTMDRK
+764 EDLAAAGTMDRK
-776 TFIRAALEVGKAEYM
+776 SFIRDALEVGKAEYM
-791 AGRIQ
+791 AGRIK

-802 RTTIENAIAYFL
+802 RTNIENAIAYFL

-821 GEKRFS
+821 TERRFS
-827 VGPAYATEAARRSVA
+827 VGPAYATDAARRSVA
-842 DELRRYLVAA
+842 EELRPYLVAA
-852 G
+852 A

>member
-1 METALATSD
+1 METALPTSD
-10 VKVDQALRR
+10 VNVDQALRR

-24 GRWLARRYFTHVRFS
+24 GRWLARRYFTDVRFS
-39 QEAEAEVRSC
+39 PESEAELRSC

-101 RGACA
+101 RGACT
-106 VRFAYAQRKGGSS
+106 VRFAYAQRKGGSG

-129 RALGQPGRD
+129 RALGRPGRD
-138 DPFPALVALARKG
+138 DPFPALVALARKSE
-151 DRPVFLLPE
+151 RPVFLLPE

-169 RLKPA
+169 RFKPA

-189 HSVLAFFRNYK
+189 HSVLAFLRNYK
-200 RAQFRVGEAIDLTEL
+200 RAQFRVGEAIDLSEL
-215 VKRSPDASDAVLA
+215 VKRSPEAPDAVLA

-249 PFKPPQRVIEETLR
+249 PFKPPERVIDETLR

-276 TSGRRAESVLREA
+276 TSGRRGESVLREA

-307 ANPLMSLVFRFMYD
+307 ANSLMSLVFHFMYD
-321 GIDVDEAGLERAI
+321 GIDVDEAGLERAM

-356 LSWAL
+356 LSWAM

-457 DLAFVPVS
+457 DLAFIPVS
-465 MDYENVVEAKSY
+465 MDYENVVESKSY
-477 SRELLGAEKKP
+477 SRELLGGEKKP
-488 EDFKALLSAP
+488 EDLKALLSAP

-530 QAVNEEQ
+530 QSVNEEQ

-548 ILYDISR
+548 VMYDISR

-563 LVATALLSFRG
+563 LVATVLLSFRG
-574 RGISAAELEARVNI
+574 RGIPAPELETRVDI
-588 LRRIAASEGVP
+588 LRRVASSEGVP

-604 LGFSSSPAVPGPIR
+604 LGFSSNPAVPGPIR
-618 EALTGFAREGAVRL
+618 EALAGFAREGAVRL
-632 SEARGQA
+632 SEARGQW

-666 LVAAALRAG
+666 LVAAAVRAG
-675 PATDA
+675 PASDA
-680 VQSVEARALFL
+680 VQAVETRALFL

-705 PFEEIFQETV
+705 PFEEIFRETV
-715 DRLVQEELLV
+715 DRLVQEGLLV
-725 RNGPTLARASTP
+725 RTGTTLSRASAP
-737 GAQDTLDFYAELLR
+737 GAQDTMGFYAELLR

-764 EDVAAAGTMDRK
+764 EDVAAAGAMDRK
-776 TFIRAALEVGKAEYM
+776 AFIRAALEVGKAEYM

-796 ARESLA
+796 ARESMA

-814 ERKILQG
+814 ESKTLQG
-821 GEKRFS
+821 SERRFS
-827 VGPAYATEAARRSVA
+827 VGPDYATEMARRSVA
-842 DELRRYLVAA
+842 EELRSYLVAA